1 MPTLDITLSAKKWK
15 LLKSLFLS
23 DTNGEA
29 SEFKLL
35 NASTVNEVVADE
47 NNHHPNLSSQD
58 SPEAIKFQLVL
69 LPKRLSFSLVTHS
82 EMDDSSTLHATG
94 ENASLL

>member
-1 MPTLDITLSAKKWK
+1 MPTLDITLSAKKWA
-15 LLKSLFLS
+15 LLKSLFFN

-35 NASTVNEVVADE
+35 NASTVSEVVGDE

-58 SPEAIKFQLVL
+58 ISEAVKFQLVL
-69 LPKRLSFSLVTHS
+69 LPKRLSFSVVTHS
-82 EMDDSSTLHATG
+82 EMDDSRTLHATG